1 MRSTRVWAVV
11 LLVAAL
17 ALPAFTFGIQPL
29 VWTAAYALT
38 NDTGASFEGVWAVV
52 SLLVG
57 VVQLALRGLVAV
69 SAVMLFASAARLGR
83 IGAVVVLAS
92 LMAGT
97 LATSVIALAA
107 QFASLLGAMGPD
119 GSGMAVYTVG
129 IPVLGVLM
137 SIAVLIGAV
146 IGLVGAFSGSSA
158 PAGAA
163 PAPTSPHPTAH
174 APAATGATAVGAG
187 LVAGSVAAAVVA
199 AGVAALAQAP
209 FTGWYTVSQPPAALG
224 LLILLAVVA
233 QAVASLG
240 ALWASLRA
248 VARGGRPLGAALVL
262 VDLLALLLVPT
273 TMSAVA
279 ILLGNVLPSH
289 FPAVTT
295 ALVHLAVCAAVAVA
309 GIVALRHG
317 RTGASSGGTT
327 GGTPGGTTGSA
338 STATAGSP
346 ASGAPPRP
354 GADASAPSAP
364 LTPGASSPVI
374 PPRS

>member
-1 MRSTRVWAVV
+1 MSTTIETATAEVPPPPVKRSGRGPWR
-11 LLVAAL
+11 
-17 ALPAFTFGIQPL
+17 L
-29 VWTAAYALT
+29 VWDQL
-38 NDTGASFEGVWAVV
+38 WAKG
-52 SLLVG
+52 S
-57 VVQLALRGLVAV
+57 ARFGLV
-69 SAVMLFASAARLGR
+69 
-83 IGAVVVLAS
+83 
-92 LMAGT
+92 
-97 LATSVIALAA
+97 
-107 QFASLLGAMGPD
+107 
-119 GSGMAVYTVG
+119 TV
-129 IPVLGVLM
+129 
-137 SIAVLIGAV
+137 A
-146 IGLVGAFSGSSA
+146 
-158 PAGAA
+158 
-163 PAPTSPHPTAH
+163 
-174 APAATGATAVGAG
+174 
-187 LVAGSVAAAVVA
+187 
-199 AGVAALAQAP
+199 
-209 FTGWYTVSQPPAALG
+209 